1 MIIVKK
7 EKITKLTLSALFVAL
22 GIILP
27 FFTGQ
32 IKEIGNMLLP
42 MHIPVILCGLICGP
56 WYGLGIGFVVPL
68 MRSIMFGMPMIYPS
82 AIAMAFELATYGFVV
97 GFFYSKS
104 PWKCIKALYKAMLTS
119 MVAGRLVWG
128 IAMTALMG
136 IKGSAFGLGA
146 FFTGAVINAVPG
158 IILQLILVPSIMV
171 ALKRAKLVP
180 LINHREKKQ
189 CTTK

>member
-1 MIIVKK
+1 
-7 EKITKLTLSALFVAL
+7 
-22 GIILP
+22 
-27 FFTGQ
+27 
-32 IKEIGNMLLP
+32 

>member
-1 MIIVKK
+1 MTK
-7 EKITKLTLSALFVAL
+7 EKIKKLTLSALFVAL

-56 WYGLGIGFVVPL
+56 WYGLGIGFMVPL
-68 MRSIMFGMPMIYPS
+68 LRSMMFGMPILYPS

-97 GFFYSKS
+97 GFFYAKS
-104 PWKCIKALYKAMLTS
+104 PWKCIKALYKALITAML
-119 MVAGRLVWG
+119 AGRVVWG
-128 IAMTALMG
+128 VVMSVLMG

-146 FFTGAVINAVPG
+146 FLSGAVINAVPG
-158 IILQLILVPSIMV
+158 IVLQLILVPSVMV
-171 ALKRAKLVP
+171 ALKKAKLVP
-180 LINHREKKQ
+180 IVKHREKKQ